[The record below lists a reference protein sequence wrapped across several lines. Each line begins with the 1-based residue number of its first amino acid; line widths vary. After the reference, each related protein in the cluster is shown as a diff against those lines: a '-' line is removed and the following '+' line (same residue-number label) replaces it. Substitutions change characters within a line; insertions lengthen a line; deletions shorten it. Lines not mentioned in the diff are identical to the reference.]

1 MNTCLEIG
9 SVRLR
14 PLAESDLQTLYVWRN
29 QSEFL
34 SLFSP
39 RRTVVSYEKFV
50 AEHKRDMERERHL
63 QFIAEV
69 AGENKVLGT
78 IYSYNLNLV
87 DGNVFIG
94 GYMPEGTRGLGYGAI
109 SCALYISYLFE
120 FFPLHKIYFEAF
132 GYNKFSLPMLRN
144 FGFVEEGRFKEHRF
158 YNGERHDLIR
168 MAVYRD
174 GLGKIQSL
182 LSRLSKRY
190 SKRNGNCS

>member
-1 MNTCLEIG
+1 M
-9 SVRLR
+9 RLR
-14 PLAESDLQTLYVWRN
+14 PLEEGDLQTLYVWRN
-29 QSEFL
+29 ESNFL

-63 QFIAEV
+63 QFIVEIV
-69 AGENKVLGT
+69 GRNRVLGT

-87 DGNVFIG
+87 DGHVFMG
-94 GYMPEGTRGLGYGAI
+94 GYMPKDTRELGYGAI

-120 FFPLHKIYFEAF
+120 FFPLHKIYFEAL
-132 GYNKFSLPMLRN
+132 GYNKYSLPLLQN
-144 FGFVEEGRFKEHRF
+144 FGFIEEGRFKEHRF
-158 YNGERHDLIR
+158 YDGGRHDLIR

-182 LSRLSKRY
+182 LARLSKRY
-190 SKRNGNCS
+190 SKRSDSLL